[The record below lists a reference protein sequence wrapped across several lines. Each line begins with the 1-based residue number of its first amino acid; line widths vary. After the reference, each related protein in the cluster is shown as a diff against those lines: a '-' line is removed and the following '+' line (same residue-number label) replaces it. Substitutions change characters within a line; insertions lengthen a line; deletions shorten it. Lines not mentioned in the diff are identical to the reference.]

1 MGHIFRTFWP
11 RPVMLIWM
19 AIMPCAYPLLGQT
32 AAATQAPTPEVKTEV
47 KTEDAPAMFKSKV
60 NLVLVPVVVRDRDH
74 KTVGTLRQE
83 DFQLYDKGKLQAIT
97 KFSVEK
103 TANRVLSTAPSP
115 LTKDPTQAATAETAP
130 VTVPEHFFAYLF
142 DDVHLEFGN
151 LAQVRDAAW
160 KHLSNTLKPTDRAA
174 IYTTS
179 GQTMLDF
186 TDDRDKLH
194 ATLLKLQP
202 RSITRTGGQDCPDV
216 SYYMADLIQNKN
228 DPTALNVAT
237 QETLVCANLDPT
249 QIATARMMAQSKAS
263 QVLAEGEHETRVS
276 LSVLNDIVRR
286 VTASPGQRT
295 IILVSP
301 GFIRTNDQLQEET
314 AIIDR
319 AIRGN
324 VTISAL
330 DARGLYTD
338 TPDISKRAVS
348 AQTLAQKQQFE
359 RESARQSSDVMA
371 ELADGTGGTFVQ
383 NTNDLETGFK
393 DVAAAPETFYVLGF
407 SPQNMKLDGSYHV
420 LKVSLKGQPGLT
432 AKARRGYYAPRH
444 LTDADEEAKEEISQA
459 LFSRDEMNDIPVDL
473 HTQFFKTS
481 ATAAQLAVT
490 ARIDVR
496 KLHFRKADGR
506 NDDDIVVVSGLFDR
520 NGNYLQGVTKKITMK
535 LKDETLATKLNGG
548 MAVRSDFKI
557 APGTYVIRLVVR
569 DAEGQMMA
577 ARNGAI
583 EIPY

>member
-1 MGHIFRTFWP
+1 
-11 RPVMLIWM
+11 
-19 AIMPCAYPLLGQT
+19 
-32 AAATQAPTPEVKTEV
+32 VKTEV
-47 KTEDAPAMFKSKV
+47 KTEEEAPTFKTKV
-60 NLVLVPVVVRDRDH
+60 NLVLVPVVVRDRDR
-74 KTVGTLRQE
+74 KTAGTLRQE
-83 DFQLYDKGKLQAIT
+83 DFQLYDKGKLQVIT

-103 TANRVLSTAPSP
+103 TTTRVLSTAPAP
-115 LTKDPTQAATAETAP
+115 LTPDPNKPVVTDGAS

-142 DDVHLEFGN
+142 DDVHLEFGS

-160 KHLSNTLKPTDRAA
+160 KHMSATLQPTDRAA

-186 TDDRDKLH
+186 TDDKDKLH
-194 ATLLKLQP
+194 ATLLRLQP
-202 RSITRTGGQDCPDV
+202 RPIARSGAQECPDV
-216 SYYMADLIQNKN
+216 SFYMADLIQNKN
-228 DPTALNVAT
+228 DPTTLHVAT
-237 QETLVCANLDPT
+237 VETLACANLDPT
-249 QIATARMMAQSKAS
+249 QMATARQMAQSAAS
-263 QVLAEGEHETRVS
+263 RVLAQGEQETRVA
-276 LSVLNDIVRR
+276 LSVLSDAVRR
-286 VTASPGQRT
+286 VTAAPGQRT

-301 GFIRTNDQLQEET
+301 GFIRTNDQLQDET

-319 AIRGN
+319 AIRAN

-338 TPDISKRAVS
+338 APDISKRMLS
-348 AQTLAQKQQFE
+348 AQVASQRMQLD

-383 NTNDLETGFK
+383 NTNDLVGGFK
-393 DVAAAPETFYVLGF
+393 DVAAAPETYYVLGF
-407 SPQNMKLDGSYHV
+407 SPQNLKLDGSYHA
-420 LKVSLKGQPGLT
+420 LRVSLKGQSGLT

-459 LFSRDEMNDIPVDL
+459 LFSRDEMNDIPIDL
-473 HTQFFKTS
+473 HTQFFKSS
-481 ATAAQLAVT
+481 AATAQLAVT

-496 KLHFRKADGR
+496 KLHFRKVDGR
-506 NDDDIVVVSGLFDR
+506 NGDDLVVVSGLFDR

-535 LKDETLATKLNGG
+535 LRDETLATKLNAG